1 MTLFHALCDVAL
13 AYAGG
18 LLGVVLLLAAAAV
31 RERLAD
37 RDDREVEITV
47 HSDSKSHRWRR
58 D

>member
-31 RERLAD
+31 RERPTD
-37 RDDREVEITV
+37 RDDHNVDV
-47 HSDSKSHRWRR
+47 VKLP
-58 D
+58 